1 MRVLALLSGGI
12 DSPVAA
18 YLIAKQGFDVDLAH
32 FDNRPFTEED
42 YVERVLSLGRVIASR
57 TDRQMKL
64 YVIPHG
70 ENQSAIGRECERR
83 YQCVLCRRMMLR
95 TAGALAEKEGYD
107 ALVTGDSVGQVASQ
121 TVENL
126 LAENSASPVQVLRP
140 LIAMDKEEIINIAK
154 DIGTFEISSLP
165 GICCMMAPPK
175 PATRSQ
181 LDRILAEEGKM
192 DPGDLT
198 VSALEEVE
206 VHVLGP

>member
-1 MRVLALLSGGI
+1 MRALVLLSGGI

-18 YLIAKQGFDVDLAH
+18 YLIAKQGIDIDLVH

-42 YVERVLSLGRVIASR
+42 YVERVMSLGKVIASQTGR
-57 TDRQMKL
+57 EMRL
-64 YVIPHG
+64 YVLPHG

-95 TAGALAEKEGYD
+95 TAGTLAQKEGYD

-140 LIAMDKEEIINIAK
+140 LIAMDKEDIIKIAVE
-154 DIGTFEISSLP
+154 IGTFEISSLP
-165 GICCMMAPPK
+165 GICCMMAPPR
-175 PATRSQ
+175 PATRSR
-181 LDRILAEEGKM
+181 LEKIVAEEGSL
-192 DPGDLT
+192 DPGTLVD
-198 VSALEEVE
+198 SSMAKME
-206 VHVLGP
+206 VHVLHP